1 MHYQGLYPIY
11 TANTSKITPPCA
23 IGGVNYGNACKVE
36 IPHCS
41 VGTVGRRPQGPK
53 AMTKQR
59 FVIDKFCSNR
69 SNVA

>member
-11 TANTSKITPPCA
+11 TANSIWRGKLR
-23 IGGVNYGNACKVE
+23 NAYKVE

-53 AMTKQR
+53 AMTKQC

-69 SNVA
+69 SNAA

>member
-11 TANTSKITPPCA
+11 TANSIWRGKLR
-23 IGGVNYGNACKVE
+23 NAYKVE

-53 AMTKQR
+53 AMTMH
-59 FVIDKFCSNR
+59 
-69 SNVA
+69 

>member
-11 TANTSKITPPCA
+11 TANTSKKYTAMCDWR
-23 IGGVNYGNACKVE
+23 CKLRYASMVE

-53 AMTKQR
+53 AMTMLHFTQ
-59 FVIDKFCSNR
+59 
-69 SNVA
+69 